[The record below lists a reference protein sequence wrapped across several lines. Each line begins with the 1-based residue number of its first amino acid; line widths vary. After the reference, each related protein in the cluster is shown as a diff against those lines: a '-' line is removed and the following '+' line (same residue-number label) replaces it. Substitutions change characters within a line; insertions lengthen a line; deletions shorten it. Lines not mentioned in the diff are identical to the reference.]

1 MIESY
6 VRTKP
11 PSVTD
16 RSKVSRWRKKTAE
29 KVCVQQNCETS
40 GRASAMCKDVC
51 LASYGM
57 PLETLKI

>member
-29 KVCVQQNCETS
+29 KVCVQQNREAS
-40 GRASAMCKDVC
+40 GRATVDEHVC
-51 LASYGM
+51 GA
-57 PLETLKI
+57 PQAAICE